1 MNLIHS
7 DFKKG
12 KVKLRITDPEDLWYL
27 SHLIDPGDL
36 LTGKATRK
44 IKIGSGENAKTTK
57 KTFTATIETE
67 TVDFSDQAVRV
78 NGKIVEGP
86 EDVPRGSY
94 QGIALEQ
101 DSEFV
106 LQKVSWAVYQKRK
119 LEEATERKFVFLLC
133 LLDREDAL
141 LALTKKSGYEILLRL
156 HGDVPK
162 KMKGTQAKDNFQE
175 EIVEALETYAER
187 HHPQK
192 IVLASPVFYKE
203 DLLKKITSAAL
214 KEKIVL
220 ASCSD
225 VSEQALD
232 EVLTSPALAQTLRSS
247 RLREEKMMVDELLH
261 EVSKDNLAT
270 YGEKEVRQA
279 ADAGMIRIL
288 LCTDAFIR
296 RKKLAGDYAL
306 LDSLLRSVEAL
317 KGTIYILASEDDAGK
332 TVDGLGGMAALLRYK
347 VR

>member
-57 KTFTATIETE
+57 KTFTVTIEAE
-67 TVDFSDQAVRV
+67 TVDFSDQAVRI

-86 EDVPRGSY
+86 DDVPRGSY
-94 QGIALEQ
+94 QGLALEL
-101 DSEFV
+101 DSEFI
-106 LQKVSWAVYQKRK
+106 LQKVSWALYQKQK

-133 LLDREDAL
+133 LLDREEAL

-162 KMKGTQAKDNFQE
+162 KIKGTQAKDNFQE
-175 EIVEALETYAER
+175 EIIAALETYSGR
-187 HHPQK
+187 HNPQK
-192 IVLASPVFYKE
+192 IILASPVFYKE
-203 DLLKKITSAAL
+203 DLLKKITSASL

-225 VSEQALD
+225 ISEHALD

-247 RLREEKMMVDELLH
+247 RLREEKVIVDELLH
-261 EVSKDNLAT
+261 EISKDNLAT
-270 YGEKEVRQA
+270 YGGKEVQRA
-279 ADAGMIRIL
+279 VEAGMVRVL
-288 LCTDAFIR
+288 LCTDAFIHE
-296 RKKLAGDYAL
+296 KKLAGAYGPI
-306 LDSLLRSVEAL
+306 DSLLRQVEAL
-317 KGTIYILASEDDAGK
+317 KGIIYILASEDDAGK
-332 TVDGLGGMAALLRYK
+332 TVDGLGGIAALLRYK
-347 VR
+347 IR